1 MAKYK
6 IQSIEERS
14 DGDVACDCF
23 VLKDDDT
30 QIGHFAVILDAD
42 DILALAGLPKAER
55 IAGYKALF
63 ASDPRI
69 AGTVDSESAKA
80 QIEADVSFPV
90 TVSL

>member
-30 QIGHFAVILDAD
+30 QIGHFTVILDAD

-55 IAGYKALF
+55 IAGYRALF
-63 ASDPRI
+63 QADTRI
-69 AGTVDSESAKA
+69 SKTVDSESAKA

-90 TVSL
+90 TVNL

>member
-1 MAKYK
+1 MITLSDITLQVAYNVAKLTEG
-6 IQSIEERS
+6 SAT
-14 DGDVACDCF
+14 DGSEANSGESSGIRVD
-23 VLKDDDT
+23 
-30 QIGHFAVILDAD
+30 G
-42 DILALAGLPKAER
+42 LALAGLPKAER

-90 TVSL
+90 TVNL